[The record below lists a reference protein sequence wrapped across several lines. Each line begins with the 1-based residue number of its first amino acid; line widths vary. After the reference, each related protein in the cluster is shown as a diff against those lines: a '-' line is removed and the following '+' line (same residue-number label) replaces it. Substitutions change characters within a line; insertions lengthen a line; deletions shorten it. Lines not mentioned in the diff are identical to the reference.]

1 MPIIQPSADQSPP
14 QVRSLVQGPEHSLF
28 SQGDDDFPHVSLG
41 RSIVEVSL
49 QHLFSRKPKFFFSLL
64 EHENTGTTLQHR
76 DKKKRTTF
84 FLFSADRSKRSA
96 AAGQLYWGK
105 SGLLLNRSTDWDDSL
120 HAWTTI
126 ASIIGLSLVLESS
139 LIWGVVWESPLTIS
153 ICLTVCFCFLEAT
166 VLCLLHAPFC
176 LVKKNSGFKEILIWS
191 NFNLSLSWVA
201 VRTRY
206 CWVRSFWTPV
216 LEQVPEQIMPIIHK
230 HCMFSIWTCLDETLL
245 FPHPSASSKS
255 PPGRKVI

>member
-1 MPIIQPSADQSPP
+1 M
-14 QVRSLVQGPEHSLF
+14 
-28 SQGDDDFPHVSLG
+28 SLG

-105 SGLLLNRSTDWDDSL
+105 SGLLLLNRSTDWDDSL

-153 ICLTVCFCFLEAT
+153 ICLAVCFCFLEDT

-206 CWVRSFWTPV
+206 CRVRSFWTSV

>member
-1 MPIIQPSADQSPP
+1 M
-14 QVRSLVQGPEHSLF
+14 
-28 SQGDDDFPHVSLG
+28 SLG

-49 QHLFSRKPKFFFSLL
+49 QHLFSRKSKFFFSLL

-105 SGLLLNRSTDWDDSL
+105 SGLLLLNRSTDWDDSL

-206 CWVRSFWTPV
+206 CRVRSFWTSV

-230 HCMFSIWTCLDETLL
+230 HCMFSIWTCLDETLF

>member
-1 MPIIQPSADQSPP
+1 M
-14 QVRSLVQGPEHSLF
+14 
-28 SQGDDDFPHVSLG
+28 SLG

-49 QHLFSRKPKFFFSLL
+49 QHLFSRKSKFFFSLL

-105 SGLLLNRSTDWDDSL
+105 SGLLLLNRSTDWDDSL

-153 ICLTVCFCFLEAT
+153 ICLAVCFCFLEDT

-206 CWVRSFWTPV
+206 CRVRSFWTSV